1 VDENALS
8 FSRTVLSPYDP
19 RRTTRDSSGTRMTD
33 PIVSYLDNRL
43 DAFLRDLETLVNQD
57 SGSYDKA
64 GVDAVTAWLA
74 ERLHTL
80 GFEVEQVPQE
90 RFGNDLIARRN
101 SRGNGRI
108 MLLGHAD
115 TVFPPGTAAERPMSI
130 EGDRIKGP
138 GACDMKAG
146 LLTGIYAVEALD
158 ALGWDDYG
166 AVTFVVVSD
175 EEVGERHSV
184 EMLMREGPRHD
195 AIFTLEAARENGDIV
210 TARKTGCLYT
220 VEAHGRAAHAG
231 VEPER
236 GRSATLAIA
245 HVIVDTFKLN
255 GMKPGMTV
263 NPGEVSGGRAPN
275 IVSEFATAH
284 FDLRAW
290 TAADLNHLTTEFE
303 RVAGSQP
310 VPGVRMVVTRDA
322 GAGVPPMERTPG
334 VIHLENMAIR
344 FANELGFPLK
354 GAATGGGSDIS
365 FAGHAGTPGLD
376 GLGPIGGRDH
386 GPDEYI
392 EKSSI
397 VPRTALL
404 AKLVQAVGQSPGAHH
419 A

>member
-1 VDENALS
+1 
-8 FSRTVLSPYDP
+8 
-19 RRTTRDSSGTRMTD
+19 MTD
-33 PIVSYLDNRL
+33 PIVTYLENRL
-43 DAFLRDLETLVNQD
+43 DAYLRDLETLVNQD

-64 GVDAVTAWLA
+64 GVDVVTAWLA
-74 ERLHTL
+74 ERLREI
-80 GFEVEQVPQE
+80 GFAVERVPQE
-90 RFGNDLIARRN
+90 RFGDDLIARRHG
-101 SRGNGRI
+101 RGQGRV

-115 TVFPPGTAAERPMSI
+115 TVFPPGTAAARPMSI
-130 EGDRIKGP
+130 EGERIKGP
-138 GACDMKAG
+138 GTCDMKAG
-146 LLTGIYAVEALD
+146 LLAGIYAVEALD
-158 ALGWDDYG
+158 AIGWDDYG
-166 AVTFVVVSD
+166 TITFVVVSD
-175 EEVGERHSV
+175 EEIGERHSV
-184 EMLMREGPRHD
+184 EMLMREGTQHD

-231 VEPER
+231 VEPEK

-245 HVIVDTFKLN
+245 HVIVDTFALN

-275 IVSEFATAH
+275 IVSDFATAH

-290 TAADLNHLTTEFE
+290 TTDDLNALTTEFE
-303 RVAGSQP
+303 RVAASQP
-310 VPGVRMVVTRDA
+310 VPDVRMAVTRDA

-334 VIHLENMAIR
+334 VIHLEDTAIR

-376 GLGPIGGRDH
+376 GLGPVGGLDH

-392 EKSSI
+392 EMSSI

-404 AKLVQAVGQSPGAHH
+404 AKLIQTVGAAGGTRDA
-419 A
+419 